1 MWSEPTTR
9 DLASLLNQRPACS
22 VVREDGIAR
31 GQSDYVIPA
40 KKVKQDAGPLANQPL
55 FLNSSMR
62 PVKVLVALNT
72 SETNAIRPLIYVPI
86 WKCATSS
93 MIDVVVPQL
102 FNCTLAKGWYNA
114 SRPATRSQRMC
125 RQGPHMRPTSPD
137 TFGVDFP
144 DGRHS
149 TKFYMGPPTTNL
161 VVQRAL
167 AAGGLTIVIV
177 RDPLKRFVSG
187 WMPRNDLNLCRRQ
200 ASGVLRAVDS
210 ATSKNLKGRRLE
222 QQQPEDLAPC
232 PSIVHSLEAHAHN
245 ISASGANFPY
255 WRTGWVHWL
264 SQTFFLTATDGG
276 GRRLRF
282 DHAVR
287 VEHLDADLAAV
298 KADLT
303 GMPPSAASEK
313 TGLAASKRKNTNYK
327 GVTDLYAAAL
337 ASRPIICLL
346 CRIYADDYGCL
357 GVYPLPERCL
367 DTNLCPPDFPAPVP
381 TRCEGSSW
389 RCRMLNPSI
398 VPPFDDTNT
407 ARSWAC
413 EGSDAGRCTIL
424 RGENGH
430 RRQDRAWGIAKGL
443 LNRSF
448 PYCDH
453 AAAAA
458 SFLLMNQS
466 TAAPN
471 VTRRKG
477 VAQEPCEFL
486 RRTPPAVGRRV

>member
-1 MWSEPTTR
+1 
-9 DLASLLNQRPACS
+9 
-22 VVREDGIAR
+22 
-31 GQSDYVIPA
+31 
-40 KKVKQDAGPLANQPL
+40 
-55 FLNSSMR
+55 
-62 PVKVLVALNT
+62 
-72 SETNAIRPLIYVPI
+72 
-86 WKCATSS
+86 
-93 MIDVVVPQL
+93 
-102 FNCTLAKGWYNA
+102 
-114 SRPATRSQRMC
+114 
-125 RQGPHMRPTSPD
+125 MRPTSPD

-210 ATSKNLKGRRLE
+210 ATSKNLKGRRWSSSSRRIWCPARASCILSRHTRTTS
-222 QQQPEDLAPC
+222 PLRVPTSRIGGLDGALAKPDIL
-232 PSIVHSLEAHAHN
+232 P
-245 ISASGANFPY
+245 
-255 WRTGWVHWL
+255 
-264 SQTFFLTATDGG
+264 TATDGG
-276 GRRLRF
+276 GRWLRF

-287 VEHLDADLAAV
+287 VEHLDADSSRREGRSI
-298 KADLT
+298 
-303 GMPPSAASEK
+303 GMLPSAASEK

-407 ARSWAC
+407 ARVV
-413 EGSDAGRCTIL
+413 GV
-424 RGENGH
+424 
-430 RRQDRAWGIAKGL
+430 RR
-443 LNRSF
+443 
-448 PYCDH
+448 
-453 AAAAA
+453 
-458 SFLLMNQS
+458 
-466 TAAPN
+466 
-471 VTRRKG
+471 
-477 VAQEPCEFL
+477 
-486 RRTPPAVGRRV
+486 